1 MNQMLRQLMLK
12 NPEAVLF
19 DSRLD
24 PAVIGLGYS
33 AAGSLRAIYS
43 KAAILKILR
52 GLGITEDDLTEYYNW
67 HIQQVLG
74 HENSPIVFDDVVPED
89 I

>member
-1 MNQMLRQLMLK
+1 MLK

-24 PAVIGLGYS
+24 SAVIGLGRTS
-33 AAGSLRAIYS
+33 TGSLRAIYS
-43 KAAILKILR
+43 KAAILKILHN
-52 GLGITEDDLTEYYNW
+52 LGITEDDLTEYYNW